1 MINEKLTKKKH
12 WHSQVPIFNESEYR
26 PSSTNDKNPWTI
38 DFASPEIAIEVAFNH
53 GSAVAWN
60 LIKLVLASELNHVE
74 KAINTSAGI
83 IICATDDFKRTGGFD
98 GAIGSYEKY
107 LQHLKPMQNQLTVP
121 IMIIGLES
129 LDNYSIH
136 NKKIYTN
143 IDLSPENSL
152 PRNTKKKVKYITE
165 ILKEKNIPF
174 EENNIVIDEN
184 IINNSIK
191 LKNTEIK
198 IIPNTV
204 YKKLNSSQKEKYFN
218 LKDFISKIDIEKIIS
233 SYENE

>member
-1 MINEKLTKKKH
+1 M
-12 WHSQVPIFNESEYR
+12 
-26 PSSTNDKNPWTI
+26 
-38 DFASPEIAIEVAFNH
+38 
-53 GSAVAWN
+53 
-60 LIKLVLASELNHVE
+60 LASELNHVE
-74 KAINTSAGI
+74 KAINTSAGV

-136 NKKIYTN
+136 NKTIYN
-143 IDLSPENSL
+143 NADLSPENTL
-152 PRNTKKKVKYITE
+152 PKNTKTKVKYITE

-174 EENNIVIDEN
+174 EENNIVIDGN

-191 LKNTEIK
+191 IKNIEVK

-204 YKKLNSSQKEKYFN
+204 YKKLSPSQKEKYFN

-233 SYENE
+233 KYENK

>member
-1 MINEKLTKKKH
+1 M
-12 WHSQVPIFNESEYR
+12 
-26 PSSTNDKNPWTI
+26 
-38 DFASPEIAIEVAFNH
+38 
-53 GSAVAWN
+53 
-60 LIKLVLASELNHVE
+60 LASELNHVE
-74 KAINTSAGI
+74 KAINTSAGV

-136 NKKIYTN
+136 NKTIYN
-143 IDLSPENSL
+143 MMREDPVIAN
-152 PRNTKKKVKYITE
+152 
-165 ILKEKNIPF
+165 
-174 EENNIVIDEN
+174 ENNIVIDGN

-191 LKNTEIK
+191 IKNIEVK

-204 YKKLNSSQKEKYFN
+204 YKKLSPSQKEKYFN

-233 SYENE
+233 KYENK